1 MSAQNSRV
9 PLIYSDEAGQL
20 QEVPVGDQIVVP
32 DMGIRVG
39 VLTATVFSNNN
50 NITGALQLGTTG
62 VNYFHV
68 GAVTVGTGATI
79 TVGAGVTYRV
89 V

>member
-1 MSAQNSRV
+1 MSAQGSRV

-20 QEVPVGDQIVVP
+20 QEVPVGDQIIVP
-32 DMGIRVG
+32 DMGMRVG
-39 VLTATVFSNNN
+39 VLTASVFANNN
-50 NITGALQLGTTG
+50 NITSILQLTTTG

-68 GAVTVGTGATI
+68 GAVTVASGATI
-79 TVGAGVTYRV
+79 AVGSGVTYRV